1 MSMRPVVDR
10 IARQN
15 AGNLEVIRLNAQDPV
30 GADISAEYDLRV
42 TPTFLLFDPRGKEIL
57 RSVGVI
63 DPAEVS
69 RALGEAQ

>member
-1 MSMRPVVDR
+1 MDR

-15 AGNLEVIRLNAQDPV
+15 AGSLEVVRVNAQDPV
-30 GADISAEYDLRV
+30 GVALSAEYDLLV
-42 TPTFLLFDPRGKEIL
+42 TPTFVLFDPSGNETL

-69 RALGEAQ
+69 RALGEPQ